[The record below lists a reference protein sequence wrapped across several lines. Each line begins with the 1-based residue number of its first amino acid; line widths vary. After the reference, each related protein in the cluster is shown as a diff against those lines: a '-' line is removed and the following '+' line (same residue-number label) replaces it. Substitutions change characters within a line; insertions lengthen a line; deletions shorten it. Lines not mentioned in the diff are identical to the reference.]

1 VRGKKMRVKVKPVPK
16 QTRETGSMLDLSRV
30 LQPIFL
36 IAILILFLISLN
48 MILNE
53 WDEAALSLVMELGV
67 TLLLFLIFK
76 LGYPRIAGF
85 GLLISISA
93 LITYN
98 FLIEGGIHDNG
109 MVIFPV
115 LITISGLVLGRKI
128 VPYMTMVSLFEASL
142 LYWLAATGVT
152 KPYGGVIQVDIQDY
166 LTVMTLLLISGILIG
181 ITMTTI
187 ENNLGQLVQAEHQLR
202 ESYNLTLDGWGR
214 ALELFDKET
223 EGHSIRVT
231 ELTLEIARTLKIPE
245 NDMEHIRRGALL
257 HDIGK
262 MGISDQIL
270 NKAGSLTKE
279 ERKAVEEHPWF
290 AYQLLKDIP
299 YLEKALEIP
308 YSHHEYWDGTGY
320 PQGLRGENIPLS
332 ARIFAIADN
341 WDALTSN
348 RPYRK
353 AWPKEDV
360 IRYIQDQAGEA
371 FDPDLVAVF
380 VEKILPKL

>member
-1 VRGKKMRVKVKPVPK
+1 MQKEDR
-16 QTRETGSMLDLSRV
+16 SAMLDLSQV

-36 IAILILFLISLN
+36 IAILTLFLISLN
-48 MILNE
+48 MVLHE
-53 WDEAALSLVMELGV
+53 WDEAALSLVLELGA
-67 TLLLFLIFK
+67 TLVLFLLFK
-76 LGYPRIAGF
+76 LGYHRVAGF
-85 GLLISISA
+85 GLLISVSA
-93 LITYN
+93 LVTYN

-128 VPYMTMVSLFEASL
+128 VPYMTLVSLFEASL
-142 LYWLAATGVT
+142 LYWLAANGVIT
-152 KPYGGVIQVDIQDY
+152 PYGGVVQVDVQDY
-166 LTVMTLLLISGILIG
+166 ITVMTLLLIAGILIG

-187 ENNLGQLVQAEHQLR
+187 ENNLGQLVQAESQLR

-223 EGHSIRVT
+223 EGHSVRVT
-231 ELTLEIARTLKIPE
+231 ALCLEVARVLKIPGE
-245 NDMEHIRRGALL
+245 EIEHIRRGALL

-270 NKAGSLTKE
+270 NKTGSLDPE
-279 ERKAVEEHPWF
+279 ERKSIEEHPWY

-308 YSHHEYWDGTGY
+308 YSHHEHWDGSGY
-320 PQGLRGENIPLS
+320 PQGLRGDKIPLS

-341 WDALTSN
+341 WDALTSD

-353 AWPKEDV
+353 AWTKEEAAQY
-360 IRYIQDQAGEA
+360 IRDQAGKA
-371 FDPDLVAVF
+371 FDPDLVALFIKKV
-380 VEKILPKL
+380 LTNL